1 MVLGFSHLAV
11 QRVLSS
17 SCLKVPVQP
26 LAIISEPS
34 IPVIKL
40 PSALMFGIP
49 TPGKLPLLLLL
60 LLLLLLQVLLIRVLL
75 VKPSFL
81 LSSEAGTDDDDEDVD
96 DLTLDM
102 AAASATGIR
111 QKPLLCRYCMAIV
124 ILDSMSF
131 TTSCSKT
138 T

>member
-60 LLLLLLQVLLIRVLL
+60 LLLLLQVLLIKVLL

-81 LSSEAGTDDDDEDVD
+81 LSSEAGTDDDEDVD

>member
-60 LLLLLLQVLLIRVLL
+60 LLLLLLQVLLIKVLL

-81 LSSEAGTDDDDEDVD
+81 LSSEAGTDDDEDVD